1 MFSRGLPI
9 SYQLVRSTPGYIELL
24 IYVCTCP
31 EGSSRVPDGR
41 PRLSLGHLPESARH
55 GESAGDGL
63 SSLLPIPKTSL
74 LRNKMATDPIQDV
87 QDLTNSVQN
96 LAIDPGQQVEDIIN
110 HIEFRSGV
118 SDARPAMVPIQPA
131 SDIFVPEHEIDAFF
145 ESEAQEAIKMYL
157 RGSGHPENPTIRA
170 FVGDTRF
177 ASERPDPL
185 LRSRLFLRSITG
197 DEVIRRDG
205 HSPRVP
211 VVCSCSH

>member
-1 MFSRGLPI
+1 
-9 SYQLVRSTPGYIELL
+9 
-24 IYVCTCP
+24 
-31 EGSSRVPDGR
+31 
-41 PRLSLGHLPESARH
+41 
-55 GESAGDGL
+55 
-63 SSLLPIPKTSL
+63 
-74 LRNKMATDPIQDV
+74 MATDPVQDV
-87 QDLTNSVQN
+87 QHLTNSVQN

-118 SDARPAMVPIQPA
+118 SHASPAVVRIQPV
-131 SDIFVPEHEIDAFF
+131 SDIFVPEHEIDVFF

-185 LRSRLFLRSITG
+185 LRARLFLRSVTG
-197 DEVIRRDG
+197 DEVIQRDG

-211 VVCSCSH
+211 VIEMHACFAHCTITINESVRNLLNEGAPYHMFQVWLHSAVMDMEEYYDYM